1 MSLVCVLSTITVNSI
16 SLVCLRETNLCV
28 GLPWWLGGKDSA
40 CQCKRCGF
48 DPWAGKIPWRR
59 NWQPTPVFLLENPV
73 DKGAWW
79 FTVHGVAK
87 ELDTI

>member
-1 MSLVCVLSTITVNSI
+1 MSLVCVLFTITVNSI
-16 SLVCLRETNLCV
+16 SLVCLRETHLCV
-28 GLPWWLGGKDSA
+28 GLPWWLGGKDST
-40 CQCKRCGF
+40 CQFRRCGF
-48 DPWAGKIPWRR
+48 DPWARKIPWRR

-87 ELDTI
+87 ESDTI